1 MPLANIT
8 PSTINQSAPYNQIPL
23 NATQLS
29 LVKDFTNESK
39 KLFNIN
45 SLSSN
50 LETRFAN
57 VTSHLFSA
65 STPPTSSA
73 LSSKS
78 NQQWLPSIVTSL
90 NADAPEFHPNKIQ
103 SHNHFFTN
111 KPLPKIQPHQLFY
124 TTCPPPTLVFYPTT
138 NKHPFYSP
146 FRFHP
151 TYQLTKS
158 DPKPNYFHFPTG
170 MEKNELKSVE
180 ASGGSKVMDDLCSG
194 RVRFPRFEWRRKG
207 ERKDQRKTHVVRDDE
222 QYFYRPLHH
231 KMNRRGRGRFPVV
244 PVRPDGEETT
254 VMIKNIPSKYNR
266 DMLVEFL
273 EDHCNVE
280 NAKEKENGEESTFAF
295 DFVYLPIDF
304 RTGLNKGYAFVNFTK
319 AKAAWKFLLT
329 ASKQKW
335 ELFLSPKIRDVVAAR
350 LQGKEKLV
358 YHFETMNFPCASEDV
373 LPLCFSPPR
382 DGIIKGNQWTI
393 GKVLYKPAF

>member
-1 MPLANIT
+1 MA
-8 PSTINQSAPYNQIPL
+8 
-23 NATQLS
+23 
-29 LVKDFTNESK
+29 
-39 KLFNIN
+39 
-45 SLSSN
+45 
-50 LETRFAN
+50 
-57 VTSHLFSA
+57 
-65 STPPTSSA
+65 
-73 LSSKS
+73 
-78 NQQWLPSIVTSL
+78 SIVASL

-103 SHNHFFTN
+103 PHNHFFTN

-124 TTCPPPTLVFYPTT
+124 TTTYPPPTLVFYPTT

-158 DPKPNYFHFPTG
+158 EPKPNYFHFPTS
-170 MEKNELKSVE
+170 MAKNEPKAVE
-180 ASGGSKVMDDLCSG
+180 PSGSEVMNGIPSDRL
-194 RVRFPRFEWRRKG
+194 RFPRFEWRRKG
-207 ERKDQRKTHVVRDDE
+207 ERKDQHNTHVVSRE
-222 QYFYRPLHH
+222 QYFRAIHH
-231 KMNRRGRGRFPVV
+231 KKNRRGRFPIL
-244 PVRPDGEETT
+244 PVLPDGEQTT

-273 EDHCNVE
+273 EDHCMVE
-280 NAKEKENGEESTFAF
+280 NTKEKENGEESTFAF

-358 YHFETMNFPCASEDV
+358 YHFETMNFPCASEEV

-393 GKVLYKPAF
+393 GKLLYKPAF